1 MAKATTQERKNQAEL
16 NQSRT
21 KINEQSDESSED
33 ASSGATFNPVETLL
47 ILGAA
52 ITVDIID
59 ILDLTGF
66 GAILVRFIDVPTML
80 ALWLWRISKHQVG
93 PQKNPTFQILLAFLA
108 ELSPF
113 GILPAW
119 SIFVL
124 YVYFQDTKL
133 GKEITSKAQGFSK
146 IKNPQ

>member
-1 MAKATTQERKNQAEL
+1 MAEATNQERKNQAEL

-21 KINEQSDESSED
+21 EIREQSDESSED
-33 ASSGATFNPVETLL
+33 TSSSPAFNPVETLL

-52 ITVDIID
+52 VTVDIID

-66 GAILVRFIDVPTML
+66 GAILVRFIDVPTLL
-80 ALWLWRISKHQVG
+80 ALWLWRVSKHQVG
-93 PQKNPTFQILLAFLA
+93 PQKNPTFQILLAFLV

-113 GILPAW
+113 GIIPAW

-133 GKEITSKAQGFSK
+133 GKETIGKAEKLISAK
-146 IKNPQ
+146 K